1 MPKARDYRLNEE
13 EIQAVETAIRR
24 DKRPEVRQR
33 CTAIR
38 LLHLGYK
45 PAQVAEMQAVSIPT
59 IYAWI
64 NRWRKGGVEELAT
77 KPRSGRPPKA
87 DEAYIRLLG
96 EVIEKEPEELE
107 YEFTVW
113 TIDRLRAH
121 LAKETSIDLSE
132 SRFRALLKREGYRY
146 RRPKHD
152 LSHLQDQDAKEKA
165 DELLDELKK
174 RSSETISNS
183 SLWTKPR

>member
-1 MPKARDYRLNEE
+1 MPKARDYQLNEE
-13 EIQAVETAIRR
+13 ELKAVETAIRR
-24 DKRPEVRQR
+24 DKRAEVRQR

-45 PAQVAEMQAVSIPT
+45 PAQVADMQAVSIPT

-64 NRWRKGGVEELAT
+64 DRWRKGGVEELAT

-87 DEAYIRLLG
+87 DESYRLFMA
-96 EVIEKEPEELE
+96 EVIEKEPAELG
-107 YEFTVW
+107 YGFTVW
-113 TIDRLRAH
+113 TIDRLRTH
-121 LAKETSIDLSE
+121 LAKETGIELSE

-165 DELLDELKK
+165 DELLEELKK
-174 RSSETISNS
+174 RSSATITN
-183 SLWTKPR
+183 

>member
-1 MPKARDYRLNEE
+1 MPKARDYQLNEE
-13 EIQAVETAIRR
+13 ELQAVETAIRR

-33 CTAIR
+33 STAIH

-45 PAQVAEMQAVSIPT
+45 PEQVAEMQAVSIPT
-59 IYAWI
+59 IYSWI
-64 NRWRKGGVEELAT
+64 NRWRSGGVEELVN

-87 DEAYIRLLG
+87 DEAYVLLLG
-96 EVIEKEPEELE
+96 AVIEKEPEELG
-107 YEFTVW
+107 YGFTVW

-121 LAKETSIDLSE
+121 LAKETGIELSE
-132 SRFRALLKREGYRY
+132 SRFRALLKRKGYRY

-152 LSHLQDQDAKEKA
+152 LSHLQDQDAKKKA
-165 DELLDELKK
+165 AELLNELKK

-183 SLWTKPR
+183 SLWTKRR